1 MQFLIFVIKKGG
13 IFSSWVSAY
22 QEHPGDV
29 AGAEDLVDDGE
40 LVGVVGGEEG
50 REDAVLGAPPPQQLA
65 RRARRPAAHVNIYRN
80 AGGSDDNDDDR
91 IRKWKNATLESIADL
106 SL

>member
-1 MQFLIFVIKKGG
+1 MHGGAAIDDDLAYTYVFVQ
-13 IFSSWVSAY
+13 Y
-22 QEHPGDV
+22 LEHLADI

-65 RRARRPAAHVNIYRN
+65 RRARRPTAHP
-80 AGGSDDNDDDR
+80 
-91 IRKWKNATLESIADL
+91 L
-106 SL
+106 SLSIYLMFLHTRNTRACTIDM